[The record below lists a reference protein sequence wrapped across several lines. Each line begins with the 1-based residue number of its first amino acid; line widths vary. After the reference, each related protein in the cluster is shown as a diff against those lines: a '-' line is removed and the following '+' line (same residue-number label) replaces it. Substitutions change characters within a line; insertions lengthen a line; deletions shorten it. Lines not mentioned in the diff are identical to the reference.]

1 MLNQEIHPDAILK
14 IILLGDAGVGK
25 SSFLHEFTK
34 DKSTTNTRSS
44 SDLLEFQIKDYELER
59 ISKILRLQ
67 IWNPV
72 RSI

>member
-1 MLNQEIHPDAILK
+1 MLNQEIHPDAIFK

-25 SSFLHEFTK
+25 STFLHRFTGV
-34 DKSTTNTRSS
+34 NNIPHIRSS
-44 SDLLEFQIKDYELER
+44 SDLLEFQIKDVELKG